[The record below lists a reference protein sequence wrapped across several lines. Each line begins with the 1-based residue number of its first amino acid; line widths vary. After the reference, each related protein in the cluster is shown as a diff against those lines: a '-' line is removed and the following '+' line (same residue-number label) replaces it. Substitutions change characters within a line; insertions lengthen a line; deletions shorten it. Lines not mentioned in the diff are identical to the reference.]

1 MSKTL
6 AISLLLLCPIWSFS
20 QTKIASH
27 IPDSYVVDLK
37 ELATKKGRKNK
48 SKAEKKKLKKR
59 TKEFKEELRLKSKLY
74 KLKTDSLTKI
84 RRVLKDTATRRKALA
99 KLESQKSKM
108 ADNKHLK
115 RLDKK
120 GRLGKV
126 QQVGKQ
132 YGDYLQQV
140 KQDSVDVKGLS
151 NKALQQVDNEEVKK
165 YTQSIEALQKDSLD
179 VKALGQAALDLAD
192 REEIQKY
199 TGQLELKEFDLDS
212 GFMETPPPFVMEALG
227 EELAEMDKM
236 RALEK
241 QIKGMPQMLNQK
253 KPEVGTMKGQDFMK
267 QLQLKEKLG
276 EDFDP
281 KYVDIFEEHQEKLV
295 KAQETVKGKKL
306 KNGWKETI
314 NALFDQDMDEI
325 KRESFKDRLHIAGL
339 VQITSFQPF
348 AMDANPSIGYHFT
361 DRITAGVG
369 GRYRLQL
376 EEENRAYS
384 YQLFTDYRISYSF
397 YLHAEYENLSQKMP
411 EIGWRSTNNYFIGL
425 GRDINYRNY
434 LKATMLVLYNF
445 SSEVSEQDFRERISV
460 RFGFRIN

>member
-1 MSKTL
+1 M
-6 AISLLLLCPIWSFS
+6 I
-20 QTKIASH
+20 
-27 IPDSYVVDLK
+27 DLQ

-48 SKAEKKKLKKR
+48 SKEEKKKLKKR

-84 RRVLKDTATRRKALA
+84 REVLKDTATRRKALA
-99 KLESQKSKM
+99 KLESQESKI

-120 GRLGKV
+120 GRLERV

-165 YTQSIEALQKDSLD
+165 YTQSVEALQKDSLD
-179 VKALGQAALDLAD
+179 VKAMGQAALDLAD

-199 TGQLELKEFDLDS
+199 TGQLDLTGFDLDS

-236 RALEK
+236 QALEK
-241 QIKGMPQMLNQK
+241 QIKGKPQVLNQK
-253 KPEVGTMKGQDFMK
+253 KPGIGTMKGQDFMK
-267 QLQLKEKLG
+267 QLQLREKLG
-276 EDFDP
+276 EDFNP
-281 KYVDIFEEHQEKLV
+281 KYVDLFEEHQEKLE
-295 KAQETVKGKKL
+295 KAQETVKAKKL
-306 KNGWKETI
+306 KNGWKEVI
-314 NALFDQDMDEI
+314 NGLFDQDMEEI
-325 KRESFKDRLHIAGL
+325 KREKFKDRLHIAGL

-348 AMDANPSIGYHFT
+348 SMDANPSIGYHFT

-384 YQLFTDYRISYSF
+384 YQLFTDYRVSYSF
-397 YLHAEYENLSQKMP
+397 YVHMEYEDLSRKIP
-411 EIGWRSTNNYFIGL
+411 GEGWQSSNNYFVGL

-434 LKATMLVLYNF
+434 LKATLLLLYNL
-445 SSEVSEQDFRERISV
+445 SPGVNELDFRERISV
-460 RFGFRIN
+460 RFGFKLN